1 MPIPSS
7 PTCSTK
13 SPERLQYLSYNELD
27 LIAGD
32 PGEIYYD
39 NLTEDEKTKYNKYVE
54 AWYMKLDKP
63 EPVE

>member
-13 SPERLQYLSYNELD
+13 SPERLRYLSYNELD

-32 PGEIYYD
+32 PGEIYNE
-39 NLTEDEKTKYNKYVE
+39 NLTEDKKTKYNKYVE
-54 AWYMKLDKP
+54 AWYMKLDEP